1 MSCFV
6 DLPYSCLRCDQG
18 ESSRERW
25 SSVGR
30 VSSLGTQGTTGQTHS
45 YFGFV
50 LLLFS
55 VWRAPVPEDPLR
67 DFPCAPSGQ
76 ARSFLECLSQAAL
89 PPEHGDKSDPRDKT
103 HKEACCRQEGSTY
116 PSTCRQKCARAADFI
131 PSSLP
136 GGVFF

>member
-89 PPEHGDKSDPRDKT
+89 PPELRATITTLVKVELFGKSKIR
-103 HKEACCRQEGSTY
+103 HKLKS
-116 PSTCRQKCARAADFI
+116 
-131 PSSLP
+131 
-136 GGVFF
+136 